1 MFIVY
6 FSYFNISHDTI
17 FSLPPSIYTKLL
29 ESQALCFIE
38 TIFVC
43 PFMNSNQTPFNS
55 ATEKTLIKKKKKKN
69 EQIAFKRGGFYT
81 RQLNKQSYWFNAFII
96 KSSNTNLIKST
107 NQLNQK
113 SFLSSNKLLQSNS
126 HVFTLLT
133 IAIKKLTDLL

>member
-55 ATEKTLIKKKKKKN
+55 ATDKTLIKKKKKKM
-69 EQIAFKRGGFYT
+69 
-81 RQLNKQSYWFNAFII
+81 
-96 KSSNTNLIKST
+96 
-107 NQLNQK
+107 
-113 SFLSSNKLLQSNS
+113 NKLLSNEE
-126 HVFTLLT
+126 VFLHKTIEQTKLLVQCLHNQ
-133 IAIKKLTDLL
+133 IL